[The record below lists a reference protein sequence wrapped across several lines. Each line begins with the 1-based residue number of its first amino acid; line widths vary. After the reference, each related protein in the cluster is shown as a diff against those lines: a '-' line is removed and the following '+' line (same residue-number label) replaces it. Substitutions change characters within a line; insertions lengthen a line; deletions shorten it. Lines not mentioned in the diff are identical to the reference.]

1 MALERIYEKCFSD
14 NSHGFRPGR
23 SRHSALGAIK
33 TGWKGISWFLEFDL
47 HKCFDSMDRHRLVR
61 LLRDKIED
69 QQLFDLLHKM

>member
-47 HKCFDSMDRHRLVR
+47 LPTFGRLDRHRLVR

-69 QQLFDLLHKM
+69 QRLFDLLHKM